1 MDISFRTLSRKYR
14 FYNDARIRTK
24 LLLEAVKAEVE
35 RQSRVDGVCRKL
47 VGPFH
52 DVEGGKFKAGVC
64 HTGDWKVA
72 DCNSPGGKEHTVMS
86 LGLLKEQ

>member
-1 MDISFRTLSRKYR
+1 MDINFRTLSRKYR

-24 LLLEAVKAEVE
+24 LIVEAVKAEVE

-52 DVEGGKFKAGVC
+52 DVEGGKV
-64 HTGDWKVA
+64 
-72 DCNSPGGKEHTVMS
+72 
-86 LGLLKEQ
+86 